1 MLINRLPNNILVQ
14 VFKMSTIS
22 TSTFIFWCVINIWV
36 VHDFLGGIVSAYR
49 ILNPCLLTPLHLQE
63 SMY

>member
-1 MLINRLPNNILVQ
+1 MFINRLSNNILVQ

-22 TSTFIFWCVINIWV
+22 TFTFWYVINIWG
-36 VHDFLGGIVSAYR
+36 VHDFLGGIVLAYR
-49 ILNPCLLTPLHLQE
+49 ILNPYLPTPLHLQE